1 MFPCQLMVRDDKSS
15 EEAAIVPCGGL
26 PRLAGRHGICPAPDK
41 AWMVDSGPAGRRRP
55 GFQGKQE

>member
-1 MFPCQLMVRDDKSS
+1 MVRDDKSS

-26 PRLAGRHGICPAPDK
+26 PRLAGRHGFCPAPDK